1 MICVSL
7 RVYLF
12 LFKRLC
18 VEWWKKVCSFY
29 SSLGS
34 HHIASAPL
42 AKYTRSSLPT
52 LRFALVNFFCAT
64 FKAIQTRFAASPLRF
79 FIFLYCSSISLCL
92 FPCIIYIYFRYL
104 KLHHCNTQ
112 IAPFLFCDSIPHA
125 VTLSDIYFITMS
137 RSCVNLYCV

>member
-1 MICVSL
+1 MVIFSLVHPFRQSFVMICVSL

-92 FPCIIYIYFRYL
+92 FLCIIYIFSIL
-104 KLHHCNTQ
+104 KTPSLQYTNCS
-112 IAPFLFCDSIPHA
+112 LFILRFYSPRGDA
-125 VTLSDIYFITMS
+125 E
-137 RSCVNLYCV
+137 